1 MGEGEDRYRIKV
13 RGRKDRKEWC
23 CVRRAVLVKVVMI
36 IILVFFLFKGVFI
49 LILVSI
55 FLLDVRDVF
64 VFL

>member
-13 RGRKDRKEWC
+13 RGREDRKEWC